1 MIINKIRNTI
11 TENSLIT
18 AGDSILVGLSGGADS
33 VCLTHALYSLK
44 DELNITLY
52 TAHLNHCI
60 RGEEAERDEEFAKS
74 FSNALGIKCF
84 SEKLDI
90 PKFAAENNLSEETA
104 GRQARYNF
112 FADLCRKFSIDKIAT
127 AHNKNDNAETLL
139 MNFMRGSSLKGLC
152 GIPAKRD
159 NIIRPVLHLTRAEI
173 ERYCTENG
181 LSYVTDSTNSE
192 TVYTRNKIRRELI
205 PLIEDKFNPNF
216 VSTITDNA
224 VLTADDSAYIEKQAR
239 KIYGEIVHD
248 FEVDIQAIMQL
259 NISIRRRV
267 IMQMIS
273 DAMGSSEDVRSVYV
287 RDVLELP
294 YKNSGASVN
303 LPCGICARNE
313 YGKIII
319 CQSRDS
325 VEPFEYTVVNGS
337 AIIPEISV
345 KAEISE
351 TNKRVNDGALYLSAS
366 SDDVIV
372 IRSRREGD
380 IFQPFGMTGS
390 KKVKEYFINGKIP
403 REKRMS
409 IPIVEINGKIA
420 AVGSR
425 VDRSFVFKDNGI
437 KIVFSPFQE
446 VVN

>member
-11 TENSLIT
+11 TEHSLIT
-18 AGDSILVGLSGGADS
+18 TGDCVLIGLSGGADS
-33 VCLTHALYSLK
+33 VCLTHALYTLK
-44 DELNITLY
+44 DELGITLY

-60 RGEEAERDEEFAKS
+60 RGTEAQRDEEFAKN

-84 SEKLDI
+84 SLKIDI
-90 PKFAAENNLSEETA
+90 RQFAAKNCMSEEMA
-104 GRQARYNF
+104 GRKARYDF
-112 FADLCRKFSIDKIAT
+112 FADLCRKYSIDKIAT
-127 AHNKNDNAETLL
+127 AHNKNDNAETML
-139 MNFMRGSSLKGLC
+139 MNFMRGSSVKGLC

-159 NIIRPVLHLTRAEI
+159 NIIRPVLNLTRAEI
-173 ERYCTENG
+173 ESYCAENN

-192 TVYTRNKIRRELI
+192 NVYTRNKIRHELI
-205 PLIEDKFNPNF
+205 PLIEEKYNPNF
-216 VSTITDNA
+216 ISTITDNA
-224 VLTADDSAYIEKQAR
+224 VLTADDNAYIEKQAR

-248 FEVDIQAIMQL
+248 CSVDAEAVMKL
-259 NISIRRRV
+259 DTSIRRRI
-267 IMQMIS
+267 IMQMIA
-273 DAMGSSEDVRSVYV
+273 DALGSSEDVRSVYV

-319 CQSRDS
+319 NRAEDDIKL
-325 VEPFEYTVVNGS
+325 FEHIVREGS
-337 AIIPEISV
+337 AIIPEISA
-345 KAEISE
+345 KAEISK

-366 SDDVIV
+366 ADDTIV
-372 IRSRREGD
+372 IRNRRKGD

-390 KKVKEYFINGKIP
+390 KKVKEYFINEKIP

-409 IPIVEINGKIA
+409 VPIVEINGEIA

-425 VDRSFVFKDNGI
+425 VDRRFVFKDNGI
-437 KIVFSPFQE
+437 KIVFSSFQE
-446 VVN
+446 VVS